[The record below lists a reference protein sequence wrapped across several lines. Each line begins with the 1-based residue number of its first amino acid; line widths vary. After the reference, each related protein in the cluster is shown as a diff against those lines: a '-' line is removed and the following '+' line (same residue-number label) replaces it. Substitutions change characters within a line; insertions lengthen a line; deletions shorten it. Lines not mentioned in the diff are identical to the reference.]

1 MNDFITKPYRFDEI
15 YDCLARQ
22 LGLKYVYR
30 AEPADEPASH
40 VVEFQFEPN
49 AKTVIG
55 YLLKHY
61 LNIYVYQILLNAKAS
76 EHSARMVSMKGATEN
91 ANNLIKNLT
100 LQYNKLRQENI
111 TNELLDIAGGQ
122 A

>member
-1 MNDFITKPYRFDEI
+1 MTS
-15 YDCLARQ
+15 Q
-22 LGLKYVYR
+22 R
-30 AEPADEPASH
+30 AKSWSSSSSRIRRP
-40 VVEFQFEPN
+40 F
-49 AKTVIG
+49 IG

-61 LNIYVYQILLNAKAS
+61 LNIFIYQVLLNAKAS

-91 ANNLIKNLT
+91 ADNLIKNLT